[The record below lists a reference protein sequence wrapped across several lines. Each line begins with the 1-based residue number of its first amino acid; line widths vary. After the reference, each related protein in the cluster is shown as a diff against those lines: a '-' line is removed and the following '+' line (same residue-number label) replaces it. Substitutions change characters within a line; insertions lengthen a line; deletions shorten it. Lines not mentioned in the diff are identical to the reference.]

1 MNNEYLFTNE
11 KSRQTISSNLSH
23 NKRYSINITDSNIY
37 KRNDITKINKQDKFY
52 INHAIIPN
60 NYKTKLSN
68 NNYLDNIIK
77 NRNINDDT
85 TSKNF
90 ESIENRNDINT
101 RNLKFNKIIHIKNKR
116 KDPKLSEKNNYYNN
130 TFFNNNYNNQFGQII
145 ESENLS
151 KKSIEKDYKIKDLNY
166 RNKNI
171 SKLPINNLRS
181 NRQIQSNNI
190 NYYKNVINIKHRDKD
205 NQKLNLSNH
214 ISNNQN
220 KSMDSNRNNRENNNV
235 NKGNIINLSNLN
247 NAFSYNTDK
256 YSCVYVNKRE
266 NSKRYEKDNNNKNI
280 NLNLLKYRTSRGK
293 KEKNNIENN
302 IKYNKEQKDPKNIK
316 IKFTKQIY
324 IDTMNNNEGIENNKY
339 LLGINHTQENISHSK
354 EDIDYKIER
363 LKEKKNNN
371 NKESRI
377 NREIKEYI
385 PRKNI
390 GNIFIHNSFSNNKE
404 RIKRRINTGNNQYV
418 INDRINKN
426 DLSIKNTEQIKDREN
441 ERKINNQQEND
452 NNKNVKSIGVG
463 NTNKRKEIKISN
475 EMKNNVDYSMIHNQF
490 SFNSIKK
497 TNKKSNILKI
507 KSNNKLTILNIIRKN
522 EPNKNESNKNDK
534 KKVYKISSNVA
545 NEQYYGNNFIE
556 EKKNNDEEDI
566 LSISIQS
573 LNDSKIMEIAKR
585 CIEEEDDL
593 NKNEIKEILNCKKDR
608 LL

>member
-1 MNNEYLFTNE
+1 MDG
-11 KSRQTISSNLSH
+11 S
-23 NKRYSINITDSNIY
+23 
-37 KRNDITKINKQDKFY
+37 
-52 INHAIIPN
+52 
-60 NYKTKLSN
+60 
-68 NNYLDNIIK
+68 
-77 NRNINDDT
+77 
-85 TSKNF
+85 
-90 ESIENRNDINT
+90 
-101 RNLKFNKIIHIKNKR
+101 
-116 KDPKLSEKNNYYNN
+116 
-130 TFFNNNYNNQFGQII
+130 
-145 ESENLS
+145 
-151 KKSIEKDYKIKDLNY
+151 
-166 RNKNI
+166 
-171 SKLPINNLRS
+171 
-181 NRQIQSNNI
+181 
-190 NYYKNVINIKHRDKD
+190 V
-205 NQKLNLSNH
+205 
-214 ISNNQN
+214 SNNQN

-247 NAFSYNTDK
+247 NAFSYKTDK

-266 NSKRYEKDNNNKNI
+266 NSKRYEKDNNNKSI
-280 NLNLLKYRTSRGK
+280 NLNLLKYHTSRGK
-293 KEKNNIENN
+293 EEINNIENN
-302 IKYNKEQKDPKNIK
+302 FIDNEEQKYPKNIK
-316 IKFTKQIY
+316 IKLTKHIY
-324 IDTMNNNEGIENNKY
+324 IDTMNNNEGREKNKY
-339 LLGINHTQENISHSK
+339 LLGMNHTQGSFSHSK
-354 EDIDYKIER
+354 EYIDYKIER

-377 NREIKEYI
+377 NREIKEY
-385 PRKNI
+385 RHQKNI

-441 ERKINNQQEND
+441 ERKINNQQENN
-452 NNKNVKSIGVG
+452 NNKSVKSIGVG

-507 KSNNKLTILNIIRKN
+507 KSNNKLTILNKIRKN
-522 EPNKNESNKNDK
+522 ELNKNESNKNDK
-534 KKVYKISSNVA
+534 KKVYKISPNVV

-573 LNDSKIMEIAKR
+573 LNDSNIMEIAKR